1 MISELNQS
9 VRPWWASD
17 PQRNHWDRELF
28 GELPNEAAENPKPF
42 RPIATAE
49 CILCNRLL
57 EIDHSLWLRKS
68 SRNQP
73 KEAIRKS
80 PPDAARMPCA
90 LVSRREALGEQR
102 CESVG
107 FGWNEAKKWS
117 FGNDDYIIELQACPG
132 GLVGSDL
139 VESICNDPS
148 IRSVRT
154 EWAWKPKSISL
165 RDPGGIA
172 CQERRPSKKKRD
184 QWIISNSA
192 SQRVR

>member
-107 FGWNEAKKWS
+107 VRLKWS
-117 FGNDDYIIELQACPG
+117 QKMKFWEWWLHHRTASMSRRSSGFGPSRVHLQ
-132 GLVGSDL
+132 
-139 VESICNDPS
+139 
-148 IRSVRT
+148 RS
-154 EWAWKPKSISL
+154 EH
-165 RDPGGIA
+165 
-172 CQERRPSKKKRD
+172 
-184 QWIISNSA
+184 
-192 SQRVR
+192 